1 MMTIRSFLVLSLAVA
16 GCAAAACTIGRRAR
30 HLEQQRLE
38 EDLHCWEDE
47 GGNLAP
53 STDPA
58 VAPVAPVA
66 IPPSLAPSP

>member
-47 GGNLAP
+47 GVNLAP

-58 VAPVAPVA
+58 VAHACEICLSPAT
-66 IPPSLAPSP
+66 IP

>member
-58 VAPVAPVA
+58 VAPAGEISLSPA
-66 IPPSLAPSP
+66 TIP

>member
-58 VAPVAPVA
+58 VAPVGEISLSPAT
-66 IPPSLAPSP
+66 IP